1 MSFMNKFFDQ
11 HITVQWILALLMLL
25 MLFSIF
31 ILWIKLLADHLIVL
45 PLIILV
51 PTLVQFFAA
60 PMAKL
65 VGIHTYLSPMLFVNN
80 ATNKKYEIHNG
91 TPFDY
96 LLVMT
101 KTRMGIGFRK
111 QMLSYFLDG
120 LLRIVERIEATELP
134 ESVIIQGNSY
144 FFNARTASK
153 LGFDLSETSIA
164 VRINLL
170 VNYFDLTWMYSL
182 SRGRLSF
189 PKIKDVKTGEITGT
203 CLVMNKDK
211 LIRLNSFLSK
221 NIQDRS
227 GYDKDVHDEY
237 LGSE

>member
-1 MSFMNKFFDQ
+1 MSIMNRFFDL
-11 HITVQWILALLMLL
+11 HITVQWMLALLMLL

-31 ILWIKLLADHLIVL
+31 MLWIKLLADHLVVL

-96 LLVMT
+96 LLVMS
-101 KTRMGIGFRK
+101 KTRMGIGFRNK
-111 QMLSYFLDG
+111 MLSYFLDG
-120 LLRIVERIEATELP
+120 LLKIVEKIEAGELP
-134 ESVIIQGNSY
+134 ESLIVQGNSY
-144 FFNARTASK
+144 FFNDRTASN
-153 LGFDLSETSIA
+153 LGFDLSETSIS

-170 VNYFDLTWMYSL
+170 VNYVDLTWMYSL
-182 SRGRLSF
+182 SRGSLSF
-189 PKIKDVKTGEITGT
+189 PKIGDVKTGEITGSR
-203 CLVMNKDK
+203 LVMNKEK
-211 LIRLNSFLSK
+211 LIRLNSFMNK
-221 NIQDRS
+221 NIQD
-227 GYDKDVHDEY
+227 
-237 LGSE
+237 

>member
-1 MSFMNKFFDQ
+1 M
-11 HITVQWILALLMLL
+11 
-25 MLFSIF
+25 
-31 ILWIKLLADHLIVL
+31 LWIKLLASHLLVL
-45 PLIILV
+45 PLIVLV

-65 VGIHTYLSPMLFVNN
+65 AGIHTYLSPMLFVNN

-96 LLVMT
+96 LLVMS
-101 KTRMGIGFRK
+101 KTRMGIGFRNA
-111 QMLSYFLDG
+111 MLSYFLDG
-120 LLRIVERIEATELP
+120 LLKIVEEIEASELP
-134 ESVIIQGNSY
+134 ESVIVQGNSY

-153 LGFDLSETSIA
+153 LGFDLSETSIS

-170 VNYFDLTWMYSL
+170 INYIDLTWMYSL

-189 PKIKDVKTGEITGT
+189 PRIADVKTGEITGT
-203 CLVMNKDK
+203 RLVMNKKK

-221 NIQDRS
+221 NIR
-227 GYDKDVHDEY
+227 G
-237 LGSE
+237 

>member
-1 MSFMNKFFDQ
+1 MNRFFDL

-31 ILWIKLLADHLIVL
+31 MLWIKLLADHLVVL

-96 LLVMT
+96 LLVMS
-101 KTRMGIGFRK
+101 KTRMGIGFRNV
-111 QMLSYFLDG
+111 MLSYFFDG
-120 LLRIVERIEATELP
+120 LLKIVEKIEAGELP
-134 ESVIIQGNSY
+134 ESLIVQGNSY

-153 LGFDLSETSIA
+153 LDFDLSETSIS
-164 VRINLL
+164 VKINLL
-170 VNYFDLTWMYSL
+170 VNYVDLTWMYSL

-189 PKIKDVKTGEITGT
+189 PKIADVKTAEITGT
-203 CLVMNKDK
+203 RLVMNKDK
-211 LIRLNSFLSK
+211 LIRLNFYMSK
-221 NIQDRS
+221 NIQD
-227 GYDKDVHDEY
+227 
-237 LGSE
+237 

>member
-1 MSFMNKFFDQ
+1 
-11 HITVQWILALLMLL
+11 MLL

-31 ILWIKLLADHLIVL
+31 MLWIKLLADHLVVL

-96 LLVMT
+96 LLVMS
-101 KTRMGIGFRK
+101 KTRMGIGFRNK
-111 QMLSYFLDG
+111 MLSYFLDG
-120 LLRIVERIEATELP
+120 LLKIVEKIEAGELP
-134 ESVIIQGNSY
+134 ESLIVQGNSY
-144 FFNARTASK
+144 FFNDRTASN
-153 LGFDLSETSIA
+153 LGFDLSETSIS

-170 VNYFDLTWMYSL
+170 VNYVDLTWMYSL

-189 PKIKDVKTGEITGT
+189 PKIEDVKTGEITGSR
-203 CLVMNKDK
+203 LVINKEK
-211 LIRLNSFLSK
+211 LIRLNSFLNK
-221 NIQDRS
+221 NIQD
-227 GYDKDVHDEY
+227 
-237 LGSE
+237 

>member
-1 MSFMNKFFDQ
+1 MSLMNRFFDL
-11 HITVQWILALLMLL
+11 HITVQWMLALLMLL

-31 ILWIKLLADHLIVL
+31 MLWIKLLGDHLVVL

-65 VGIHTYLSPMLFVNN
+65 VGIHTYLSPMLFVIN

-96 LLVMT
+96 LLVMS
-101 KTRMGIGFRK
+101 KTRMGIDFRNK
-111 QMLSYFLDG
+111 MLSYFLDG
-120 LLRIVERIEATELP
+120 LLKIVEKIEAGELP
-134 ESVIIQGNSY
+134 ESLIVQGNSY

-153 LGFDLSETSIA
+153 LGFDLSETSIS

-170 VNYFDLTWMYSL
+170 VNYVDLTWMYSL

-189 PKIKDVKTGEITGT
+189 PKIEDVKTGEITGT
-203 CLVMNKDK
+203 RLVMNKEK

-221 NIQDRS
+221 NIQD
-227 GYDKDVHDEY
+227 
-237 LGSE
+237 

>member
-1 MSFMNKFFDQ
+1 MSIVNRFFDL
-11 HITVQWILALLMLL
+11 HITVQWTLALLMLL

-31 ILWIKLLADHLIVL
+31 MLWLKLLADHLVVL

-65 VGIHTYLSPMLFVNN
+65 VGIHTYLSPMLFINN

-96 LLVMT
+96 LLVMS
-101 KTRMGIGFRK
+101 KTRMGIGFRNK
-111 QMLSYFLDG
+111 MLSYFLDG
-120 LLRIVERIEATELP
+120 LLKIVEKIEVGELP
-134 ESVIIQGNSY
+134 ESLIVQGNSY
-144 FFNARTASK
+144 FFNDRTASN
-153 LGFDLSETSIA
+153 LGFDLSETSIS

-170 VNYFDLTWMYSL
+170 VNYVDLTWMYSL

-189 PKIKDVKTGEITGT
+189 PKIEDVKTGEITGSR
-203 CLVMNKDK
+203 LVMNKEK
-211 LIRLNSFLSK
+211 LIRLNSFLNK
-221 NIQDRS
+221 NIQD
-227 GYDKDVHDEY
+227 
-237 LGSE
+237 